1 MWDQL
6 ESAKAQSLSTRKFKA
21 GAGLVPV
28 TGKSLFHDIY
38 KILLK
43 LIMMPI
49 ARIDTNPST

>member
-21 GAGLVPV
+21 GAELEPV
-28 TGKSLFHDIY
+28 TGKSLVHDLC
-38 KILLK
+38 KILFK
-43 LIMMPI
+43 LIMMRS